1 MKAEGPGYNGAA
13 SPVVRWQQTPAIVVS
28 IRLLKEFAL
37 VTYKVANE
45 YFFLSSYCK
54 RTRVPEIYM

>member
-13 SPVVRWQQTPAIVVS
+13 SPVVKWQQTLAIVVS

-37 VTYKVANE
+37 VTK
-45 YFFLSSYCK
+45 LQSS
-54 RTRVPEIYM
+54 IFS

>member
-37 VTYKVANE
+37 VTKYE
-45 YFFLSSYCK
+45 YFFLSSYRK
-54 RTRVPEIYM
+54 RTRVHEIYM

>member
-13 SPVVRWQQTPAIVVS
+13 SSEVRWQQMPAIVVS

-37 VTYKVANE
+37 VTKLQTSIFSLAPIASVRESLRYTC
-45 YFFLSSYCK
+45 S
-54 RTRVPEIYM
+54 

>member
-37 VTYKVANE
+37 VTKYAE